1 MPLFHLPGLSP
12 LTQALQFHSYSC
24 MHMLASSKFKASVE
38 VSTDALSYLNG
49 HICMLY
55 QL

>member
-24 MHMLASSKFKASVE
+24 MHMLAPSKFKASVE
-38 VSTDALSYLNG
+38 VSTEYLYVNTS
-49 HICMLY
+49 HKNMAC
-55 QL
+55 